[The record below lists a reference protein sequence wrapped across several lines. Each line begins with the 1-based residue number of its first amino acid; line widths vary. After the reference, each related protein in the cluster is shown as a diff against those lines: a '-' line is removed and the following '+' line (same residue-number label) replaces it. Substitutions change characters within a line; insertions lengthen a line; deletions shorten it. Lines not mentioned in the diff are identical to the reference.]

1 MSNLK
6 AQAYLKEA
14 RESASLAAYDVQKF
28 EADTP
33 ERQSIHNLVS
43 AIDKLIETV
52 DALADDEPA

>member
-6 AQAYLKEA
+6 AQAYLKTA
-14 RESASLAAYDVQKF
+14 REHASLAAYDIQKF

-33 ERQSIHNLVS
+33 ERQSIHNLLNALDSV
-43 AIDKLIETV
+43 IQTL

>member
-28 EADTP
+28 ESDTP
-33 ERQSIHNLVS
+33 ERQAIHNLLT
-43 AIDKLIETV
+43 ALDKVIETL

>member
-14 RESASLAAYDVQKF
+14 RENASLAAYDVQKF

-33 ERQSIHNLVS
+33 ERQSIHNLLT
-43 AIDKLIETV
+43 ALDKVIETL
-52 DALADDEPA
+52 DALADDEPV